1 MLVSIALHNKA
12 RKCKTEHSKT
22 EKHTYS
28 ESIALS
34 ELVTYIEETRLDEG
48 ADLYFKLADLAKLYH
63 NRLEQLGVSIPKRI
77 NTTRLM
83 ERLLDQMPYL
93 KAHTKGRDVVL
104 AFDDDI
110 ADALIIASQ
119 FKKDSNIMHLAKTT
133 QIVRE
138 EMLEKKQAFDGS
150 FPPEAL
156 TESVPDSLLASMNMV
171 VEGPNRYQTG
181 EERRGNSA
189 ALIISQLL
197 MFNCKRNSCLDS
209 TKVRHEKDREMPVV
223 QYLALLIHA
232 QTRKKELTDKL

>member
-1 MLVSIALHNKA
+1 MKTRAVRGGVCKDADKEDEEICFFCDKAGGVIHQARTDSKGIDRTVEDYAKAINDAKILAKLDMGDMHSQGAVYHKDCLSALHNRA
-12 RKCKTEHSKT
+12 RKYNTEKSKT

-63 NRLEQLGVSIPKRI
+63 NTLEQLGVSIPKRI
-77 NTTRLM
+77 NTTRLK
-83 ERLLDQMPYL
+83 ERLLDQMPNL
-93 KAHTKGRDVVL
+93 KVYTKGRDVVL

-119 FKKDSNIMHLAKTT
+119 FKKDSDIMHSAKTA
-133 QIVRE
+133 QIVRK

-156 TESVPDSLLASMNMV
+156 TESVPDS
-171 VEGPNRYQTG
+171 
-181 EERRGNSA
+181 
-189 ALIISQLL
+189 
-197 MFNCKRNSCLDS
+197 
-209 TKVRHEKDREMPVV
+209 
-223 QYLALLIHA
+223 
-232 QTRKKELTDKL
+232 